1 MPSRADFERLNALI
15 AEAVAL
21 CEAAQLELE
30 RLQEE
35 IQAAIAR
42 GHAVT
47 DSLRAEEE
55 RARARLY
62 IAGLS
67 LTRRRLD

>member
-21 CEAAQLELE
+21 CEAAQSELE

-47 DSLRAEEE
+47 ESQRVEEE
-55 RARARLY
+55 RARARLLV
-62 IAGLS
+62 ARLS